1 MTRRARPRPVPAGA
15 LADAAR
21 PDPARADSRGADSRG
36 ADSGRADAGSA
47 ALELVVLAPVLL
59 VLLALVIAAGRT
71 SIAQSSVDAAARD
84 AARQASLALNPTAA
98 QQAGVASARQALR
111 DDGLDCVTETVT
123 VDTGGADAGFGV
135 APGTPASVSAT
146 VSCAVPLSDL
156 FLPGLP
162 GAHKMSATFS
172 SPLDVFR
179 ER

>member
-1 MTRRARPRPVPAGA
+1 MTRRVRPRPVLTAAASGDPGRAGA
-15 LADAAR
+15 GSAA
-21 PDPARADSRGADSRG
+21 SRGADS
-36 ADSGRADAGSA
+36 GSA

-98 QQAGVASARQALR
+98 QQAGLASARQALR

-162 GAHKMSATFS
+162 GAHTMTATFS

>member
-1 MTRRARPRPVPAGA
+1 MTR
-15 LADAAR
+15 LE
-21 PDPARADSRGADSRG
+21 RGRG
-36 ADSGRADAGSA
+36 RRGDAGSA

-84 AARQASLALNPTAA
+84 AARQASLALNPAAA
-98 QQAGVASARQALR
+98 QQAGLASARQALQ
-111 DDGLDCVTETVT
+111 DDGLDCVTENVV
-123 VDTGGADAGFGV
+123 VDTGGPSAGFGL

-162 GAHKMSATFS
+162 GAHTMTSTFS

>member
-1 MTRRARPRPVPAGA
+1 MKHRARYRPVLTGA
-15 LADAAR
+15 VR
-21 PDPARADSRGADSRG
+21 SGC
-36 ADSGRADAGSA
+36 GRAHQSDGDAGSA

-98 QQAGVASARQALR
+98 QQTGLTSARQALR
-111 DDGLDCVTETVT
+111 DDGLDCVTENVT

-135 APGTPASVSAT
+135 APGQPASVSAT

-162 GAHKMSATFS
+162 GAHTMTATFS